1 MPIWS
6 NSYKIE
12 FISVTLRPNI
22 RVMTHLKKHILSTFQ
37 LAYPVIIGQLGI
49 IMMGVVDS
57 LMVGKLG
64 AAPLAAAALGNS
76 LAFIILIIGI
86 GVSLAVTPLVAIAV
100 GANKFEDCGVYFRQS
115 LLVNSIISLLI
126 TLVIYFAADLIR
138 YFDQPVEVQIQAKSY
153 MKIIA
158 LSSIPLMLFQ
168 SYKQFIEGLSVMRPA
183 MIIAVLANIINA
195 LANWVLI
202 FGNLGFPALELNG
215 AGWATFASRVFMA
228 LALMG
233 FVMNNKFFK
242 KYDVS
247 FHFRSINWP
256 VIKKILSLGLPSGFQ
271 YFFEVG
277 AFSFAVIMVGWLGTK
292 PLAAHQI
299 AINLASISF
308 MAVLGISVAGSIR
321 VGNAVGMKDI
331 AETRRAGFTALL
343 LGASIMLIA
352 GVIFILFRNF
362 LPTLYVNDE
371 VVISYASSLLII
383 AALFQISDGIQA
395 VGIGILRGLTD
406 VKIPTA
412 ITFIAYW
419 IVGLPVG
426 YLLAFTYQLGVQ
438 GVWIGLLF
446 GLTTSAILLTL
457 RFNSRSK
464 HFVNI

>member
-1 MPIWS
+1 MI
-6 NSYKIE
+6 Y
-12 FISVTLRPNI
+12 F
-22 RVMTHLKKHILSTFQ
+22 KKHIISTFQ

-76 LAFIILIIGI
+76 ITFIVLIIGI
-86 GVSLAVTPLVAIAV
+86 GVSMAVTPLVAIAV
-100 GANKFEDCGVYFRQS
+100 GAHNFEDCGIYFRQS
-115 LLVNSIISLLI
+115 LLINSIFSILLAVLI
-126 TLVIYFAADLIR
+126 FFASDLIK
-138 YFDQPVEVQIQAKSY
+138 YFDQPLEVQSQAESY
-153 MKIIA
+153 IRI
-158 LSSIPLMLFQ
+158 LGFSSVPLMLFQ
-168 SYKQFIEGLSVMRPA
+168 TYKQFIEGLSIMRPA
-183 MIIAVLANIINA
+183 MIIALLANIINA
-195 LANWVLI
+195 FTNWLLI
-202 FGNLGFPALELNG
+202 FGNWGFPALELDG
-215 AGWATFASRVFMA
+215 AGWATFASRGFMA
-228 LALMG
+228 LAIMG

-242 KYDVS
+242 QYDVS

-277 AFSFAVIMVGWLGTK
+277 AFSFAVVMVGWLGTEQQ
-292 PLAAHQI
+292 AAHQI
-299 AINLASISF
+299 AISLASISF
-308 MAVLGISVAGSIR
+308 MAVLGISAAGSIR
-321 VGNAVGMKDI
+321 VGNAVGKKDI
-331 AETRRAGFTALL
+331 TETRRAGFTASF
-343 LGASIMLIA
+343 LGASIMFFSGI
-352 GVIFILFRNF
+352 IFIFFRNF

-383 AALFQISDGIQA
+383 AALFQISDGTQA

-419 IVGLPVG
+419 IVGLPIG
-426 YLLAFTYQLGVQ
+426 YLLGFNFEMGVQ
-438 GVWIGLLF
+438 GVWIGLLL

-464 HFVNI
+464 HIISI

>member
-1 MPIWS
+1 MI
-6 NSYKIE
+6 
-12 FISVTLRPNI
+12 
-22 RVMTHLKKHILSTFQ
+22 HLKKHIISTFQ

-64 AAPLAAAALGNS
+64 AAPLAASALGGS
-76 LAFIILIIGI
+76 SAFIVLIIGI
-86 GVSLAVTPLVAIAV
+86 GVSYAVTPLVAIAV
-100 GANKFEDCGVYFRQS
+100 GAGRFEDCGIYFRQS
-115 LLVNSIISLLI
+115 LLVNSILSII
-126 TLVIYFAADLIR
+126 IAVIIYFAADLVQF
-138 YFDQPVEVQIQAKSY
+138 FDQPKEVQNQAVDY
-153 MKIIA
+153 MRIIG
-158 LSSIPLMLFQ
+158 LSSIPLLLFQ
-168 SYKQFIEGLSVMRPA
+168 TYKQFIEGLSIMRPA
-183 MIIAVLANIINA
+183 MIITLIANLVNVF
-195 LANWVLI
+195 ANWLLI
-202 FGNLGFPALELNG
+202 YGNLGFPALGLNG
-215 AGWATFASRVFMA
+215 AGWATFASRAFMA

-247 FHFRSINWP
+247 FHFKSINWT
-256 VIKKILSLGLPSGFQ
+256 VIKKILSLGLPSGIQ

-277 AFSFAVIMVGWLGTK
+277 AFSFAVVMVGWLGTK
-292 PLAAHQI
+292 QLAAHQI

-321 VGNAVGMKDI
+321 VGNAVGMKEI
-331 AETRRAGFTALL
+331 TETRRAGFTAIL
-343 LGASIMLIA
+343 LGASTMLGA
-352 GVIFILFRNF
+352 GIIFILFRNY

-383 AALFQISDGIQA
+383 AALFQLSDGTQA
-395 VGIGILRGLTD
+395 VGIGVLRGLTD

-426 YLLAFTYQLGVQ
+426 YFLGFTLELGVQ
-438 GVWIGLLF
+438 GVWIGLLL

-464 HFVNI
+464 QIVTV

>member
-1 MPIWS
+1 M
-6 NSYKIE
+6 
-12 FISVTLRPNI
+12 V
-22 RVMTHLKKHILSTFQ
+22 HLKRHIISTLQ

-76 LAFIILIIGI
+76 LTFIVLIIGI
-86 GVSLAVTPLVAIAV
+86 GVSMVVTPLVAIAV
-100 GANKFEDCGVYFRQS
+100 GAHKFEDCGIYFRQS
-115 LLVNSIISLLI
+115 LLVNTIFSIILAVLI
-126 TLVIYFAADLIR
+126 FFAADLIQ
-138 YFDQPVEVQIQAKSY
+138 YFDQPLDVQFQAESY
-153 MKIIA
+153 MRI
-158 LSSIPLMLFQ
+158 LGFSSVPLMLFQ
-168 SYKQFIEGLSVMRPA
+168 TYKQFIEGLSIMRPA
-183 MIIAVLANIINA
+183 MIIALLANIINA
-195 LANWVLI
+195 FTNWLLI
-202 FGNLGFPALELNG
+202 FGNWGFPTLGLDG
-215 AGWATFASRVFMA
+215 AGWATFASRGFMA
-228 LALMG
+228 LAIMG

-242 KYDVS
+242 QYDVS
-247 FHFRSINWP
+247 FHFKRINWP

-277 AFSFAVIMVGWLGTK
+277 AFSFAVVMVGWLGTK
-292 PLAAHQI
+292 QQAAHQI

-308 MAVLGISVAGSIR
+308 MAVLGISAAGSIR
-321 VGNAVGMKDI
+321 VGNAVGKKDV
-331 AETRRAGFTALL
+331 AETRRAGFTASL
-343 LGASIMLIA
+343 LGASVMLIS
-352 GVIFILFRNF
+352 GLIFILFRNF

-383 AALFQISDGIQA
+383 AALFQISDGTQA

-426 YLLAFTYQLGVQ
+426 YLLGFNFEMGVQ
-438 GVWIGLLF
+438 GVWIGLLL

-464 HFVNI
+464 HIILV

>member
-1 MPIWS
+1 M
-6 NSYKIE
+6 
-12 FISVTLRPNI
+12 VQ
-22 RVMTHLKKHILSTFQ
+22 LKKHIVSTFQ

-64 AAPLAAAALGNS
+64 AAPLAASSLGGS
-76 LAFIILIIGI
+76 SAFIVLIIGI
-86 GVSLAVTPLVAIAV
+86 GVTYAVTPLVAIAV
-100 GANKFEDCGVYFRQS
+100 GAGKFEDCGIYFRQS
-115 LLVNSIISLLI
+115 LLVNSILSII
-126 TLVIYFAADLIR
+126 IVVIIYFAADLIQ
-138 YFDQPVEVQIQAKSY
+138 YFDQPQEVQNQAADY
-153 MKIIA
+153 MRIIGF
-158 LSSIPLMLFQ
+158 SSIPLLLYQ

-183 MIIAVLANIINA
+183 MIITLIANLVNVF
-195 LANWVLI
+195 ANWLLI
-202 FGNLGFPALELNG
+202 YGNLGFPALGLNG
-215 AGWATFASRVFMA
+215 AGWATFASRSFMA

-247 FHFRSINWP
+247 FHFKSINWP
-256 VIKKILSLGLPSGFQ
+256 VIKKILSLGLPSGIQ

-277 AFSFAVIMVGWLGTK
+277 AFAFAVVMVGWLGTAQ
-292 PLAAHQI
+292 LAAHQI

-331 AETRRAGFTALL
+331 AETRRAGFTASL
-343 LGASIMLIA
+343 LGASIMFGA
-352 GVIFILFRNF
+352 GVIFILLRNF

-371 VVISYASSLLII
+371 VVISYASSLLVI
-383 AALFQISDGIQA
+383 AALFQISDGTQA

-406 VKIPTA
+406 VKIPTV

-426 YLLAFTYQLGVQ
+426 YLLGFTFKLGVQ
-438 GVWIGLLF
+438 GVWIGLLL

-464 HFVNI
+464 QVITI

>member
-1 MPIWS
+1 
-6 NSYKIE
+6 
-12 FISVTLRPNI
+12 
-22 RVMTHLKKHILSTFQ
+22 
-37 LAYPVIIGQLGI
+37 
-49 IMMGVVDS
+49 MMGVVDS

-64 AAPLAAAALGNS
+64 AAPLAAASLGNGM
-76 LAFIILIIGI
+76 AFIIMIIGI
-86 GVSLAVTPLVAIAV
+86 GVSYAVTPLVAISV
-100 GANKFEDCGVYFRQS
+100 GAGKMEDCGVYFRQS
-115 LLVNSIISLLI
+115 LLVNSVFSIII
-126 TLVIYFAADLIR
+126 AIIIYFAADLIQ
-138 YFDQPVEVQIQAKSY
+138 YLDQPEDVQIQATSY
-153 MKIIA
+153 MKILG
-158 LSSIPLMLFQ
+158 LSAVPLLLFQ

-183 MIIAVLANIINA
+183 MIITLIANLVNVF
-195 LANWVLI
+195 ANWVLI

-215 AGWATFASRVFMA
+215 AGWATFASRIFMA

-242 KYDVS
+242 RYDVS
-247 FHFRSINWP
+247 FHYKSVNWP

-277 AFSFAVIMVGWLGTK
+277 AFAFAVVMVGWLGTAQ
-292 PLAAHQI
+292 LAAHQI
-299 AINLASISF
+299 ALNLASISF

-331 AETRRAGFTALL
+331 AETRRAGFTASFI
-343 LGASIMLIA
+343 GASIMFCA
-352 GVIFILFRNF
+352 GVVFILGRNF

-371 VVISYASSLLII
+371 IVISYASSLLVI
-383 AALFQISDGIQA
+383 AALFQLSDGTQA

-426 YLLAFTYQLGVQ
+426 YLLGFNFEMGVQ
-438 GVWIGLLF
+438 GVWIGLLL
-446 GLTTSAILLTL
+446 GLTTSAVLLTL

-464 HFVNI
+464 QIVTV